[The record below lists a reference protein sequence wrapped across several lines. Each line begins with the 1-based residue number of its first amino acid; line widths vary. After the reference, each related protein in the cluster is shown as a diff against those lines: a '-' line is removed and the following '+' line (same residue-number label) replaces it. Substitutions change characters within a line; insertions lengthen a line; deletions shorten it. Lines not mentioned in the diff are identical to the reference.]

1 MADWKKIVL
10 ATGTSSQYIKGDGS
24 FGTYSDGVGLGDANT
39 WTNTNTFSSTFNL
52 GTTGFTGSINF
63 KRSSDG
69 ATVNTIGGWAPFTI
83 SSSGGTNPQIKLS
96 SNTVYATGHTGIGVD
111 PETDWKSNVVGLQI
125 GAGGTLFAR
134 SDTGETKIYFAENVK
149 WTADGFEYINNGP
162 AGYIGLDGG
171 TQTFAVAGSGNADA
185 VASFTT
191 ALTIDNN
198 GSSTFGEGVNL
209 HKANAT
215 GLTSYITIR
224 PSGTSSVYSGLG
236 LGTSNS
242 TLVLYVDKNN
252 AIGSGSALVL
262 QTGGTD
268 ALTING
274 SQNVGIGVTPE
285 ADWLSTR
292 TALQIGGSGA
302 IFGATTAGANGTFNI
317 GQNVYFHSGGSYRRI
332 DADEVS
338 MYTQRDGTHIF
349 RVAGS
354 STDNST
360 ISFTDALTIDNSA
373 NVGIGITSPNA
384 TLHLEDG
391 NDTEIRFSFANGQY
405 MNKLRNEWSAGTA
418 SANKMRFH
426 ISDGS
431 TTGFNEV
438 LSLSGDKDATFF
450 GDVNI
455 ATDKSIVY
463 TPSVYT
469 DAVQGIKFNDAVVTT
484 GSIIQPVRLASN
496 VGIPLFLGANSYVNT
511 SGSIVRYN
519 TNEESAYIQIDP
531 RGDLLFGT
539 SGTGA
544 NPSTRLHINSSG
556 NSTFAGDV
564 TMEGATGSTLTLK
577 STNTNITGSEI
588 VGKVEAYI
596 SDASQ
601 TNLPGIAGDLYWAT
615 NDNLDGGAT
624 KGTDF
629 ALRVFRNDT
638 LSQALVIESTKNA
651 TFYGNVG
658 IGASPSDTLHL
669 SASVPIIRLTDSDT
683 NDYHR
688 IYGSNGGLYFD
699 ADKGDSVGSSV
710 IGFGVDDSRVMTLV
724 SGGNVGIGTPNPSSP
739 AGVGKFLHI
748 AHTSHAGIVLQDTN
762 STAYDIFSADGHVFF
777 YSQSLAT
784 NTVKIEK
791 DGNVGIGT
799 TSPLAKLVVSD
810 GGNAGIELQPE
821 ISADTNR
828 ITNYDRTAN
837 AYMDFKLDAL
847 SHNIQTSGSSAIYI
861 DSNGKVGIGTEVGS
875 AYYSDELV
883 VQVADSGGITIANTD
898 TTHSAYLMFADGTTG
913 DAIYRCQVGYDHN
926 IDRFGIWTGA
936 TNALLIDS
944 SQNTTLSGST
954 FLGKNANGQTS
965 TTELGGYG
973 VLHTDGSRYGNYGWL
988 TFNAPTNNYTG
999 GARGWAVTNAY
1010 LGTNFA
1016 ILKSNTASG
1025 EPYLT
1030 TGGGAGTGTTAPFRI
1045 DGNGDT
1051 TFGGA
1056 VSMPTGNVSVG
1067 GKLNVA
1073 SSVGIGDVGLEK
1085 TFSIA
1090 FADGVSDQKAQIQF
1104 TKFWGE
1110 LEISVSGTFSNQNN
1124 AGVITKKYGLG
1135 VQSGSTYADESRYT
1149 ESLGVT
1155 ADNFAIGEKTWDS
1168 TNSRYYI
1175 PIVHRVATGN
1185 TCTVRVRCLGGDGA
1199 QTDFIEGLTVS
1210 SVYTTDTT
1218 VYDKPE
1224 VSFISPIGID
1234 TANPEASL
1242 HIHGSTGIRLTDSN
1256 QNANEYA
1263 EIKYDNAGNTNLYIN
1278 NDWTNSNALINFQL
1292 AGSTK
1297 MAVRGD
1303 GKVGIGTTQPDKML
1317 HIASD
1322 DNVLATVESTT
1333 THATIRLIDVDTSNE
1348 ATLTR
1353 VGDNLEIV
1361 KDGGNVS
1368 IGKDNPTQA
1377 LDVEGSIISS
1387 NVLLA
1392 PTYATFIHS
1401 FSDDMGTVGHYL
1413 PWNSSAETTGNDF
1426 SSTSFVVPMDMKLA
1440 KLLIRIES
1448 ITNPGNHNLTVTL
1461 ISKADGTIS
1470 NTTVGSATKAF
1481 AAANSNKTVVYQE
1494 SDFSSTPTLS
1504 KKQMGSIKLQFAS
1517 DIGTS
1522 TDFFVT
1528 SVWEMDNNTL

>member
-134 SDTGETKIYFAENVK
+134 SDTGETKIYIAENVK

-162 AGYIGLDGG
+162 AGYHGLDGG
-171 TQTFAVAGSGNADA
+171 THTFAVAGSGSADA

-191 ALTIDNN
+191 ALTINN
-198 GSSTFGEGVNL
+198 DGSSTFSGVTTIQTDTSPAL
-209 HKANAT
+209 MVDDANGDTQFQVNVNASDGAEIT
-215 GLTSYITIR
+215 ISDGGSTERVRFSARSSGYSYITNAGTCRLGIGTNSPSELLHLESVEPVLR
-224 PSGTSSVYSGLG
+224 FTDSDDSKYHHIFASSDDLYISADRGTSGTGGNIIFRVGS
-236 LGTSNS
+236 TSEKMRI
-242 TLVLYVDKNN
+242 D
-252 AIGSGSALVL
+252 GSG
-262 QTGGTD
+262 
-268 ALTING
+268 
-274 SQNVGIGVTPE
+274 NVGIGT
-285 ADWLSTR
+285 
-292 TALQIGGSGA
+292 
-302 IFGATTAGANGTFNI
+302 
-317 GQNVYFHSGGSYRRI
+317 
-332 DADEVS
+332 
-338 MYTQRDGTHIF
+338 
-349 RVAGS
+349 
-354 STDNST
+354 
-360 ISFTDALTIDNSA
+360 
-373 NVGIGITSPNA
+373 TSPNA

-913 DAIYRCQVGYDHN
+913 DSIYRCQVGYDHN